1 MAKNQSSGDILHA
14 TGFRIRVVGAGY
26 LRSNLRSFD
35 NVRNATLA
43 LLPMATVTNREPA
56 VLARFQEQGIQLEL
70 KTVSINEIFRISK
83 IIIFAKPVSSDYPVG
98 V

>member
-1 MAKNQSSGDILHA
+1 
-14 TGFRIRVVGAGY
+14 
-26 LRSNLRSFD
+26 
-35 NVRNATLA
+35 
-43 LLPMATVTNREPA
+43 MATVTNREPA